1 VAEGS
6 GGAPADVARSGHSL
20 KAGIAAAG
28 FRHVGW
34 ILADLSARTEE
45 GAKSML
51 GETTIIALT
60 PAATFQPLGESE
72 GAVVLMTDSGQLYTC
87 NDTTVALLQAL
98 DGARSF
104 GSIVDELLDE
114 FDVERDV
121 LVADLSQV
129 VGELEREGIVAV
141 AMGSA

>member
-1 VAEGS
+1 MWQGPAIPRKLALPRRAS
-6 GGAPADVARSGHSL
+6 GTLGRFSRA
-20 KAGIAAAG
+20 
-28 FRHVGW
+28 F
-34 ILADLSARTEE
+34 SARAEE

-51 GETTIIALT
+51 GETTIISLT

-98 DGARSF
+98 DGVRSF

-114 FDVERDV
+114 FDVEREV
-121 LVADLSQV
+121 LAADLSKL

-141 AMGSA
+141 AMGTA

>member
-1 VAEGS
+1 
-6 GGAPADVARSGHSL
+6 
-20 KAGIAAAG
+20 
-28 FRHVGW
+28 
-34 ILADLSARTEE
+34 
-45 GAKSML
+45 ML
-51 GETTIIALT
+51 GETAIIALT

-98 DGARSF
+98 DEARSF

-114 FDVERDV
+114 FDVEREV
-121 LVADLSQV
+121 LVADLSKL

-141 AMGSA
+141 AMGTA

>member
-1 VAEGS
+1 
-6 GGAPADVARSGHSL
+6 
-20 KAGIAAAG
+20 
-28 FRHVGW
+28 
-34 ILADLSARTEE
+34 
-45 GAKSML
+45 ML
-51 GETTIIALT
+51 GETTILSLT
-60 PAATFQPLGESE
+60 PAATFQPLGENE
-72 GAVVLMTDSGQLYTC
+72 GAVVLMTDSGQLFTC

-98 DGARSF
+98 DGVRSF

-121 LVADLSQV
+121 LAADLSKL